1 MNAPF
6 CGLRSGY
13 DPEKAKALL
22 KAAGYGPDDPA
33 KAEIIS
39 TAGSGQ
45 MLPLPTNEIIQQ
57 QIRPIGYDWPQP
69 A

>member
-1 MNAPF
+1 MRLF
-6 CGLRSGY
+6 CGLRCGY

-22 KAAGYGPDDPA
+22 KAAGYGPDDSA
-33 KAEIIS
+33 KAKIMIS

-45 MLPLPTNEIIQQ
+45 MLRLPVNEIIQQ
-57 QIRPIGYDWPQP
+57 QIRPIGFDWPQP